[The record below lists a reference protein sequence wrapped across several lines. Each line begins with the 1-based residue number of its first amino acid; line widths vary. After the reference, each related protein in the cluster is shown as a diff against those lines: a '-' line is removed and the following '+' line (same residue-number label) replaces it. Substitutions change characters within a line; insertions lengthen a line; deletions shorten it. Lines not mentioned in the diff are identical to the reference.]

1 VRAVVQRVERAAVRV
16 GPELVGSVSQGLCIL
31 VGVGDDD
38 SEDDALTLAERCCN
52 LRIMTD
58 EAGKMN
64 RSVVDTRGGILAV
77 SQFTLHGDARKG
89 RRPSFAKAMAPPRAE
104 VLFDAYC
111 HACRVLGVPVET
123 GRFGADMSVEIWGD
137 GPVTILL
144 DTKRQ
149 F

>member
-1 VRAVVQRVERAAVRV
+1 MRV
-16 GPELVGSVSQGLCIL
+16 GPELVGSISQGLCIL

>member
-1 VRAVVQRVERAAVRV
+1 VRV
-16 GPELVGSVSQGLCIL
+16 GPELVGSISQGLCIL

-38 SEDDALTLAERCCN
+38 SEDDALTLAEKCCN

>member
-1 VRAVVQRVERAAVRV
+1 MRV
-16 GPELVGSVSQGLCIL
+16 GPELVGSISQGLCIL

-38 SEDDALTLAERCCN
+38 SEDDALTLAEKCCN